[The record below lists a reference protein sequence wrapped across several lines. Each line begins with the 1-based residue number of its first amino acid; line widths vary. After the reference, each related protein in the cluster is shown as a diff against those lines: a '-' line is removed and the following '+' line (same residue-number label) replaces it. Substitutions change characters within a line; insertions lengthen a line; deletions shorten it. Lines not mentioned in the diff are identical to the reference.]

1 MSWDVFIQHLPAS
14 ALCMADIPDDFDP
27 LPLGRRAEVVSV
39 ILSVFPAA
47 DASDPTWLTLRT
59 PDYAIEFGTGTE
71 DTVIGVTLHVR
82 GDESV
87 IAPIAQLIDRLG
99 ARAVDSFT
107 GEFFDPVTAVESIRR
122 WRAYVD
128 EM

>member
-14 ALCMADIPDDFDP
+14 ALHVADIPDDFEP
-27 LPLGRRAEVVSV
+27 LLLGTRTEVAKT
-39 ILSVFPAA
+39 ILSVFPTA
-47 DASDPTWLTLRT
+47 DASDPTWLELQT
-59 PDYAIEFGTGTE
+59 PAYSINFGLGTE
-71 DTVIGVTLHVR
+71 NDVTCIALHIR

-87 IAPIAQLIDRLG
+87 IPAITTLIDRLG

-128 EM
+128 NL